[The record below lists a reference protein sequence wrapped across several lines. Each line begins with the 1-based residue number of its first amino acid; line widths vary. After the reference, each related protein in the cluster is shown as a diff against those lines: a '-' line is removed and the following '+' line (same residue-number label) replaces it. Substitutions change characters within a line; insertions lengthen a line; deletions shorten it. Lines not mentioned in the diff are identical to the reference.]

1 MTNEIA
7 DAVAAAMMARMDDT
21 ELRKVEIMTK
31 VESMISDTNNDEDV
45 LREIKAIVRGAVRA
59 TKTGHA
65 LIIVGESHIGKSTLI
80 NSVLDAQKPLEPIP
94 DGHGDFYYPLLRV
107 KAPPDCTMKALGEDM
122 LGKLGYDP
130 DRKMDEPS
138 VFRMLRSRL
147 RQNGVKVVFI
157 DEFQHVLDAPKV
169 KGVRH
174 LTDTLKNLLQ
184 EEGWPI
190 HLILCGLPEI
200 VQIVDR
206 DPKEQMEGRT
216 VVLRLDELNVE
227 EHADLV
233 ALQFQAILEEAGL
246 KSSIDFGTD
255 DALTSDFLDRL
266 FHGARNRL
274 GLMFRMLHFAIE
286 EAIDHD
292 EDTVTMEHWERAYA
306 KLAKRGRNV
315 FVDHE
320 FWTIKRGVMRDGT
333 LGLEETARNHPA
345 PERRREMKEPAER
358 DVEGTDAR

>member
-1 MTNEIA
+1 MSDDVGA
-7 DAVAAAMMARMDDT
+7 LVAAAMMARMDDV
-21 ELRKVEIMTK
+21 ELRKVEIMK
-31 VESMISDTNNDEDV
+31 RVESMITDTNNDEDV
-45 LREIKAIVRGAVRA
+45 IREIKAVVRGAVRS
-59 TKTGHA
+59 TKVGHA

-80 NSVLDAQKPLEPIP
+80 NSVLDAQKPLAKIP
-94 DGHGDFYYPLLRV
+94 DGFGDFYYPLLRV

-130 DRKMDEPS
+130 DRKMDEPTI
-138 VFRMLRSRL
+138 FRMLRSRL

-174 LTDTLKNLLQ
+174 LTDTLKNMLQ
-184 EEGWPI
+184 EDGWPI

-216 VVLRLDELNVE
+216 IVLRLDELNCQ
-227 EHADLV
+227 EHSDLV
-233 ALQFQAILEEAGL
+233 ALQFQAVLEEAGL
-246 KSSIDFGTD
+246 GSTIDFGVD
-255 DALTSDFLDRL
+255 DPLTTDFLERL

-274 GLMFRMLHFAIE
+274 GLMFRMLHFTIE
-286 EAIDHD
+286 DAIDHE
-292 EDTVTMEHWERAYA
+292 EDTVTLEHWVRAYA

-315 FVDHE
+315 FTEKE
-320 FWTIKRGVMRDGT
+320 FWTIKRGIMRDGT
-333 LGLEETARNHPA
+333 LTLEEHRGRLIEGRAA
-345 PERRREMKEPAER
+345 PEHA
-358 DVEGTDAR
+358 GSDAI

>member
-1 MTNEIA
+1 MSDDVA
-7 DAVAAAMMARMDDT
+7 DVVAAAMMARMDDV
-21 ELRKVEIMTK
+21 EIRKVEIMK
-31 VESMISDTNNDEDV
+31 RVESMITDTNNDEDV
-45 LREIKAIVRGAVRA
+45 IREIKAIVRGAVRS
-59 TKTGHA
+59 TKVGHA

-80 NSVLDAQKPLEPIP
+80 NSVLDAQKPLEKIP
-94 DGHGDFYYPLLRV
+94 DGFGDFYYPLLRV

-122 LGKLGYDP
+122 LAKLGYDA
-130 DRKMDEPS
+130 DRKLDEPT

-147 RQNGVKVVFI
+147 RQNGVKVVFV
-157 DEFQHVLDAPKV
+157 DEFQHVLDAPKI

-174 LTDTLKNLLQ
+174 LTDTIKNMLQ
-184 EEGWPI
+184 EDDWPI
-190 HLILCGLPEI
+190 HVILCGLPEI

-216 VVLRLDELNVE
+216 VVLRLDELNVG

-233 ALQFQAILEEAGL
+233 ALQFQAVLDEAGL
-246 KSSIDFGTD
+246 KSTIDLAHD
-255 DALTSDFLDRL
+255 DPLTTDFLERL

-286 EAIDHD
+286 DAIDHE
-292 EDTVTMEHWERAYA
+292 EDTVMLDHWVRAYA

-315 FVDHE
+315 FTEKD

-333 LGLEETARNHPA
+333 LGLEESRSQETAGRIA
-345 PERRREMKEPAER
+345 AGMR
-358 DVEGTDAR
+358 